1 MSIYDFTLD
10 ELENYLVDNG
20 FKKYNATQIFE
31 GIYKKRVS
39 SFDEIT
45 NISKELKAFL
55 NNNFEIKYL
64 KVLDELKSE
73 DTNKYLLEVK
83 DSSIEVVLMKHDYG
97 NSVCISTQIGCNM
110 ACAFCESGKLKRVR
124 NLTTAEIIL
133 EVLTIEKLENIK
145 VDNIVVMGI
154 GEPFDNFANLVKA
167 IKILNCPK
175 GIDLGSRRITV
186 STCGIVPR
194 IKEFADLDTQVNL
207 AISLHAPN
215 QRIRETL
222 MPISKAY
229 KMNELMDAVDYY
241 ISKTNRKVT
250 IEYIL
255 LEGINDNIEDA
266 KELAGL
272 LKGKLVYV
280 NLIPFNSTSC
290 YFKRSSKERINAF
303 YDELVKNKINVQMR
317 REMGKGIKGAC
328 GQLKASHESNN
339 I

>member
-133 EVLTIEKLENIK
+133 EVLTIEKLDYI
-145 VDNIVVMGI
+145 
-154 GEPFDNFANLVKA
+154 
-167 IKILNCPK
+167 C
-175 GIDLGSRRITV
+175 
-186 STCGIVPR
+186 
-194 IKEFADLDTQVNL
+194 
-207 AISLHAPN
+207 
-215 QRIRETL
+215 
-222 MPISKAY
+222 SK
-229 KMNELMDAVDYY
+229 NY
-241 ISKTNRKVT
+241 I
-250 IEYIL
+250 
-255 LEGINDNIEDA
+255 
-266 KELAGL
+266 
-272 LKGKLVYV
+272 
-280 NLIPFNSTSC
+280 F
-290 YFKRSSKERINAF
+290 
-303 YDELVKNKINVQMR
+303 Q
-317 REMGKGIKGAC
+317 
-328 GQLKASHESNN
+328 
-339 I
+339 